1 MDFGSIS
8 NSHGT
13 SPLARPRYRQVT
25 IYPTPH
31 AMPAYTE
38 QDFLNALN
46 EVKVT
51 IPGLYNV
58 SFTASGVTIQVP
70 QHFFDIS
77 TN

>member
-1 MDFGSIS
+1 
-8 NSHGT
+8 
-13 SPLARPRYRQVT
+13 
-25 IYPTPH
+25 
-31 AMPAYTE
+31 MPAYTE